1 MRLNARIDK
10 VKVDINH
17 SKLRYILNEPA
28 GPVGREMRK
37 RAEVARAF
45 ARMKVGKR
53 TGALAMSLY
62 IEQSAALGGQKLTI
76 GSNLPYA
83 FYHHEGTRPHMIH
96 ARGGEVLRFSSKGRV
111 VYSRMVMHPGTKPN
125 RYLADAIPL
134 IVLN

>member
-1 MRLNARIDK
+1 MARSVKINNIKVEIDNA
-10 VKVDINH
+10 
-17 SKLRYILNEPA
+17 KLRYILNAPA

-83 FYHHEGTRPHMIH
+83 LYHHEGTRPHMIH
-96 ARGGEVLRFSSKGRV
+96 ARGGEVLRFSSRGRV

-134 IVLN
+134 IVL